1 MSNFNRKDHIARL
14 NDKIRIRDSSSIL
27 LLCIFEK
34 KKIEQTFL
42 NEPFDFNTD

>member
-14 NDKIRIRDSSSIL
+14 NDKIRIRDSFSIL
-27 LLCIFEK
+27 LLRILK
-34 KKIEQTFL
+34 KKIEQAFL